1 MSIIGKYA
9 EGNEIKLGIHDISE
23 RTARKKA
30 RKKGIWRVPVFII
43 GQHRS
48 NKLPFDEKSL
58 IKILKALPDQ

>member
-23 RTARKKA
+23 RTA